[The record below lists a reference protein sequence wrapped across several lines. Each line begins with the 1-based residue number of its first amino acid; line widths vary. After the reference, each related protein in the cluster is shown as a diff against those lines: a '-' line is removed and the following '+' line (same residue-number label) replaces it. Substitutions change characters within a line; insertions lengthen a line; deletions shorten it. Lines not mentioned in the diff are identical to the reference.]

1 MAKKKKTKPAEY
13 GIEQFAEQYPI
24 INDILTDL
32 ADAAERLKQ
41 HVDNNSEIIEEFETN
56 LLQQLED
63 TIEYTAQDID
73 EFIKEMNKIYF

>member
-1 MAKKKKTKPAEY
+1 MAKKKKTKPAKY
-13 GIEQFAEQYPI
+13 DIKQFAEQYPI

-41 HVDNNSEIIEEFETN
+41 HIDNNSEIIEEFETN